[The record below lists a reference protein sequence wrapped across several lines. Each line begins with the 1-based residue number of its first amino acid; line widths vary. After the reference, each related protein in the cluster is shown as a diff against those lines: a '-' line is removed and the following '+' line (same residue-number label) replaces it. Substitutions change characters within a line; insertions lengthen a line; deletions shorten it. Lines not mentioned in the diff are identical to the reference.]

1 MPLRNRGLVIV
12 ALLCSACRADEAQEA
27 EDRARW
33 PLIYAAGEGDST
45 AVADL
50 LSAGTDVMQRS
61 KDGETALHVSAVR
74 GNIETVRLLLQAGA
88 EVDARTPKGSTL
100 FMTPI
105 MWAICA
111 KGRGSNSRT
120 ALISDDKTWLPA
132 PTCSNVPR
140 SLRDAAAHRPW
151 PHRDGSDAARRR
163 RRSCCCR

>member
-45 AVADL
+45 AVAEL
-50 LSAGTDVMQRS
+50 IAAGTDVMQRS

-100 FMTPI
+100 FMTPL
-105 MWAICA
+105 MWAICV
-111 KGRGSNSRT
+111 KGRGPT
-120 ALISDDKTWLPA
+120 LA
-132 PTCSNVPR
+132 PR
-140 SLRDAAAHRPW
+140 
-151 PHRDGSDAARRR
+151 
-163 RRSCCCR
+163 